1 MQQYMPQFVRAHNA
15 GLMLGKAIMQHNS
28 LSVFV
33 AVTIAA
39 HTPQR
44 KVQYYNTKLIADV
57 KGVVR
62 PEPLDGLLRKFLDIH
77 KYHLTFR
84 VAPQEWLSRHA
95 MTPRTRA
102 AFRRRA
108 VLRRTSAARP
118 VRRAWPYPSGL
129 LLHPARRPSGRRAFL
144 RFRASNLRTH

>member
-1 MQQYMPQFVRAHNA
+1 
-15 GLMLGKAIMQHNS
+15 MQHNS
-28 LSVFV
+28 LAVFV
-33 AVTIAA
+33 AVTITA

-62 PEPLDGLLRKFLDIH
+62 PEPLNGLLRKFLDIH

-108 VLRRTSAARP
+108 VLDQFVLHKLAVLRGG
-118 VRRAWPYPSGL
+118 GL
-129 LLHPARRPSGRRAFL
+129 FFL
-144 RFRASNLRTH
+144 MLTNRFCENCPFTA